1 MGKMVAYFS
10 QKEDMIVIDK
20 MTVVNDKISHKLENI
35 LFYTIA
41 LVTEF
46 ELSHHRDKLNKC
58 KLP

>member
-1 MGKMVAYFS
+1 MGNMVAYFS

-41 LVTEF
+41 LLTEF
-46 ELSHHRDKLNKC
+46 E
-58 KLP
+58 